1 MKSPNGRSTV
11 IKIDYNETRMGGPLI
26 GRIKIEGGRAK
37 TGEREFGEAMAF
49 SPDSRYLAV
58 GELVGTTKG
67 DAGPHS
73 QVVVFDLDLGKE
85 HVVHDEY
92 GGLIH
97 EVSWNVE
104 GYLSVVAWRY
114 PEGEAEHRDVWHEG
128 HANAS

>member
-26 GRIKIEGGRAK
+26 GRLRVEGGRAK

-58 GELVGTTKG
+58 GELIGVTADK
-67 DAGPHS
+67 AGPHS
-73 QVVVFDLDLGKE
+73 QVVVFDLELGKE
-85 HVVHDEY
+85 YLVHDEY

-97 EVSWNVE
+97 DMCFDVQ
-104 GYLSVVAWRY
+104 GCLSVTTWRY
-114 PEGEAEHRDVWHEG
+114 PDGEREHRDVWS
-128 HANAS
+128 ANP

>member
-26 GRIKIEGGRAK
+26 GRIRVEGGRAK

-58 GELVGTTKG
+58 GELIGVTK
-67 DAGPHS
+67 DNAGPHS
-73 QVVVFDLDLGKE
+73 QVVVFDLELGKE
-85 HVVHDEY
+85 YVVHDEY

-97 EVSWNVE
+97 DVSFDVQ
-104 GYLSVVAWRY
+104 GSLSVTTWRY
-114 PEGEAEHRDVWHEG
+114 PDGESEHRDVWMPSL
-128 HANAS
+128 A